1 MQPPLSEAR
10 SSRLTGSFFVQDMS
24 LLYPEVLA
32 CLSIEVLEIKKMVYL
47 FLINYSRSRPDMV
60 EHALPNL
67 LSVSSRV
74 A

>member
-1 MQPPLSEAR
+1 
-10 SSRLTGSFFVQDMS
+10 MS

-67 LSVSSRV
+67 LSVSSRP
-74 A
+74 AR